1 MDSEDTFIEILTTLG
16 FNTDAQRNNI
26 INQGVKTCVNLS
38 ILTKV
43 ELQLV
48 FDKNR
53 NSNHHRTIAN
63 QVVVSIPAR
72 SKLEAL

>member
-1 MDSEDTFIEILTTLG
+1 MDSADTFIDILTTLG
-16 FNTDAQRNNI
+16 FNTDAQRNDI
-26 INQGVKTCVNLS
+26 INQGVTTCLDLS
-38 ILTKV
+38 ILTKA

-48 FDKNR
+48 FDENR
-53 NSNHHRTIAN
+53 NSNRRRTIAN